1 MRKIVI
7 SLGECRL
14 YLFDG
19 GKIIK
24 SYPVAIGKAET
35 PTPVG
40 GFVVRH
46 KLSNPGGPFGSR
58 WMSFQ
63 PHYGIHGTNRPSII
77 GQRISHGS
85 VRMLNSDA
93 EELYSLVGVG
103 TPIKIMR
110 ESL

>member
-1 MRKIVI
+1 MRKILI

-14 YLFDG
+14 YLVDS

-24 SYPVAIGKAET
+24 SYPVAVGKAET
-35 PTPVG
+35 PTPLG
-40 GFVVRH
+40 GFVIRH
-46 KLSNPGGPFGSR
+46 KLIHPGGPFGSR

-63 PHYGIHGTNRPSII
+63 PHYGIHGTNRPSIV
-77 GQRISHGS
+77 GQRVSHGS
-85 VRMLNSDA
+85 VKILNRDI

-103 TPIKIMR
+103 TPLKIIK